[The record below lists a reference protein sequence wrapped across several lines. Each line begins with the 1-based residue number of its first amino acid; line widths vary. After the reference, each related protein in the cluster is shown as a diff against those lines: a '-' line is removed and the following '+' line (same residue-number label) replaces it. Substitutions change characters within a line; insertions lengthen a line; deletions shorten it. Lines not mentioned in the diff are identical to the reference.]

1 MAANFRLEVYTPH
14 RVFFADSVEAIV
26 LTLADG
32 EAAIYANHS
41 LVTAPVVP
49 CLLKIKDRN
58 GKWKTAF
65 ISEGLLEVTSHKTV
79 LLSDAAEWP
88 SEIDYERAKE
98 AKVRAEETLKSA
110 MMKFE
115 TEASTASLKRA
126 NMRIKAKDEESV
138 SKQ

>member
-1 MAANFRLEVYTPH
+1 MAANFRFEVYTPN
-14 RVFFADSVEAIV
+14 RAFFTDAVEAIV
-26 LTLADG
+26 LTLEDG

-58 GKWKTAF
+58 GAWKTAF

-88 SEIDYERAKE
+88 DEIDHERAKE
-98 AKVRAEETLKSA
+98 AKDRAEETLKSA
-110 MMKFE
+110 MLKFE
-115 TEASTASLKRA
+115 TDAASASLKRA
-126 NMRIKAKDEESV
+126 NMRIKARDESV
-138 SKQ
+138 K

>member
-1 MAANFRLEVYTPH
+1 MAANFRFEVYTPH
-14 RVFFADSVEAIV
+14 RAFFADSVEAIV

-32 EAAIYANHS
+32 EAAVYANHS
-41 LVTAPVVP
+41 HFTAPVVS

-58 GKWKTAF
+58 GVWKTAF
-65 ISEGLLEVTSHKTV
+65 VSEGLLEVTSHKTV

-98 AKVRAEETLKSA
+98 AKARAEETLKSA

-115 TEASTASLKRA
+115 TEIASASFKRA
-126 NMRIKAKDEESV
+126 NMRIKAKDEEIV

>member
-14 RVFFADSVEAIV
+14 RAFFADAVEAIV
-26 LTLADG
+26 LTLGDG

-58 GKWKTAF
+58 GEWKTAF
-65 ISEGLLEVTSHKTV
+65 ISEGLLEVTSHKTI

-88 SEIDYERAKE
+88 DEIDNERAKE
-98 AKVRAEETLKSA
+98 AKERAEETLKSA
-110 MMKFE
+110 MLKFE
-115 TEASTASLKRA
+115 TEAASASLKRA
-126 NMRIKAKDEESV
+126 NMRIKARDESV
-138 SKQ
+138 K

>member
-1 MAANFRLEVYTPH
+1 MAANFRFEVYTPQ
-14 RVFFADSVEAIV
+14 RAFFADSVEAIV
-26 LTLADG
+26 LTLEDG

-88 SEIDYERAKE
+88 AEIDYERAKE

>member
-1 MAANFRLEVYTPH
+1 MAANFRFEVYTPH
-14 RVFFADSVEAIV
+14 RAFFADSVEAIV

-32 EAAIYANHS
+32 EAAVYANHS
-41 LVTAPVVP
+41 HFTAPVVS

-65 ISEGLLEVTSHKTV
+65 ISGGLLEVTSHKTV

-88 SEIDYERAKE
+88 AEIDYERAKE
-98 AKVRAEETLKSA
+98 AKEKAEETLKSA

-115 TEASTASLKRA
+115 TETASASLKRA
-126 NMRIKAKDEESV
+126 NMRIKARDEGV